1 MATSAKGAFKTLL
14 KIESAPSSGTFNT
27 IGEVLDITGGGSSA
41 AIEDATSHSSSAGWD
56 EAISVGLLSGG
67 EITFA
72 MHAIEPDTQQDLLY
86 STQAGH
92 LPANF
97 QLVFPDAT
105 RKRSFAALVQNIGE
119 EYPVK
124 GKMTRNVTL
133 KVTGAVTRSS

>member
-14 KIESAPSSGTFNT
+14 KIESAPASATYNT
-27 IGEVLDITGGGSSA
+27 IGEVMDISGGGSSA
-41 AIEDATSHSSSAGWD
+41 VIEDATSHSSPDWD
-56 EAISVGLLSGG
+56 EAISVGLRSGG
-67 EITFA
+67 EITFSLNA
-72 MHAIEPDTQQDLLY
+72 VEPDTQQDLLY

-97 QLVFPDAT
+97 QLVFPDGT

-133 KVTGAVTRSS
+133 KVTGAITRSA